1 MPTLEIDGKKLTWEG
16 KKMILQVAQ
25 DNGIEIPSYCYH
37 PGLSIVASCRICLV
51 EIESPNPKDP
61 AKLVKLPK
69 LTPSCQTPA
78 VDGMKVYTKS
88 EKAVANQKAVME
100 FLLLNHPLDCPICD
114 QAGECGLQDYSYKYG
129 RAVSR
134 FDEDKSKNP
143 KKDVGQNILLYSD
156 RCILCTRCVRF
167 TREVSG
173 TSELAVFGRGHK
185 EEIDVFPGRPVNN
198 PLAGNVVDLCPVGA
212 LLDKDFLFTQRVWF
226 LKSAPSIS
234 PINSGGENITIDHN
248 QGRIYRIKPR
258 YNAAANKWWIADETR
273 YGWKFVHE
281 NRLHAPERLQYGSN
295 TETSWD
301 RALGQTDEDLRAI
314 VNEKG
319 QGSLAA
325 VLSPFDATEE
335 MFLQARYIRSIDP
348 QAWLI
353 LNPPK
358 VGGEDQIFKNPQT
371 GAVTYILKA
380 EKAPNR
386 LGGEKILTHFGG
398 NTCDLATLAGHLKA
412 KKVLGLLVSVD
423 MINHNDEDHKKL
435 LVGATTLVTLATRK
449 GGLYEKANISLPA
462 CTWAEKEGVYENF
475 AGQIQPFTQAIIPLE
490 DTRSAGRI
498 FWDLRG
504 VPGTYTAAAVRKEMA
519 AAGLSGYAEIV
530 LPEQTVRLDT
540 MQFVEL

>member
-1 MPTLEIDGKKLTWEG
+1 
-16 KKMILQVAQ
+16 VAQ
-25 DNGIEIPSYCYH
+25 DHGIEIPSYCYH

-51 EIESPNPKDP
+51 EIESPDPKDP
-61 AKLVKLPK
+61 SKLVKLPK

-88 EKAVANQKAVME
+88 EKSVANQKAVME
-100 FLLLNHPLDCPICD
+100 FLLLNHPLDCPVCD

-129 RAVSR
+129 RAISR
-134 FDEDKSKNP
+134 LEEDKSKNP

-173 TSELAVFGRGHK
+173 TAELGVFGRGHK

-198 PLAGNVVDLCPVGA
+198 PLAGNVVDICPVGA

-226 LKSAPSIS
+226 LRSAPSIS
-234 PINSGGENITIDHN
+234 PINSGGENINIDHN
-248 QGRIYRIKPR
+248 QGRIYRLKPR
-258 YNAAANKWWIADETR
+258 FNAAVNKWWIADETR

-281 NRLHAPERLQYGSN
+281 NRLTTPERLQYGSN
-295 TETSWD
+295 TETSWQ
-301 RALGQTDEDLRAI
+301 RAYAQTDEDLRTI
-314 VNEKG
+314 VKEKG
-319 QGSLAA
+319 PGSLAA

-335 MFLQARYIRSIDP
+335 MFLQAKYIRSIDP

-358 VGGEDQIFKNPQT
+358 IAGEDHIFKNPQT
-371 GAVTYILKA
+371 KAVTYTIKA

-386 LGGEKILTHFGG
+386 VGGEKILAHFGG
-398 NTCDLATLAGHLKA
+398 NTCDLTTLAAHLKA

-462 CTWAEKEGVYENF
+462 CTWAEKDGVYENF
-475 AGQIQPFTQAIIPLE
+475 AGLIQPFTQAIAPLE

-498 FWDLRG
+498 FWDLLG
-504 VPGTYTAAAVRKEMA
+504 TPGTYSAAAARHQMA
-519 AAGLSGYAEIV
+519 AAGLSGYAEIQ
-530 LPEQTVRLDT
+530 PPAQTIRLDT
-540 MQFVEL
+540 MQFAEL